1 MAFAVP
7 LLIAIVCS
15 CSPTQDPQARRP
27 APPPGGLAPV
37 TAPADRMVTRRP
49 WLGIQAEP
57 IHSDVAMQLPLRKGA
72 GLVVQFVEP
81 GSPAEAAGLQRF
93 DILEMVDDQFLIN
106 VEQLAGLIRAEQPGA
121 PIQLTWLRR
130 GERKQASVTLGE
142 RAEPARTGIREDLSQ
157 REQAQRDQPQRDQ
170 PQRDQPQRDQPQ
182 RDQPQRNQ
190 PQRGQA
196 QRDQGQRENAAPRM
210 QRQQSEQSWQRM
222 PGGPDARERW
232 RARILEQLADLPADQ
247 RDAVLDRIMAA
258 IGSGDAQ
265 VEIEVW
271 EDDGA
276 PTPPPAPRT
285 NREERRRSTSSSSAM
300 TMVDGSVKISVTKRD
315 DAPAAVRIEDLDDGL
330 IWEGHVDPSQGDGGG
345 LNDVPQEFRGMVESL
360 LRR

>member
-1 MAFAVP
+1 MVTTPKEPHMAFAVP

-37 TAPADRMVTRRP
+37 TAPTDRMVTRRP

-142 RAEPARTGIREDLSQ
+142 RAEPARTGVRE
-157 REQAQRDQPQRDQ
+157 DQPQRDQ

-182 RDQPQRNQ
+182 RDQSQRDQLRRNQ
-190 PQRGQA
+190 PQRDAG
-196 QRDQGQRENAAPRM
+196 APRM

-271 EDDGA
+271 EGDSA

-315 DAPAAVRIEDLDDGL
+315 DASAAVRIEDLDDGL